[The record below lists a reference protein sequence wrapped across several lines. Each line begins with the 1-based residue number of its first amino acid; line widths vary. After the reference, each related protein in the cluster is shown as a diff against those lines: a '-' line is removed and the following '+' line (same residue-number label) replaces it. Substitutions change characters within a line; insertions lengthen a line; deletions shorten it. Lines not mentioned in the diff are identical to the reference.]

1 MANSTFDIVLNM
13 TKDDVLNS
21 NTHKNIK
28 NNFKVN
34 GRKSKNEMEQNRN
47 NKTTNSVRNNDVL
60 PFIIPYHLGFSPLK
74 NVSNKN

>member
-34 GRKSKNEMEQNRN
+34 GRKIKKEMEQNRN

-60 PFIIPYHLGFSPLK
+60 PFIIPYH
-74 NVSNKN
+74 